1 MKPRVKNIIKN
12 VGVTSAIVM
21 FYAPVILYVY
31 AYVLYDGVLG
41 NADSNMTN

>member
-1 MKPRVKNIIKN
+1 MPRIKNIIKN

-41 NADSNMTN
+41 NADSSLTK